1 MPGMDLKLPWVP
13 SAPPEK
19 QQLLSDRMTAAQ
31 QVKGITMQHSQA
43 VTLGDS
49 RAVSSTVKLYVWAA
63 VILII
68 AESIGAIS
76 IPLGPGKVV
85 LLPMVWALLI
95 GAGIGLIS
103 RRIPGTIGLDYGDQ
117 MRSASILQPAL
128 LVFIAKLGMVVGGSL
143 PVVFASGWAL
153 VFQEFGHFVG
163 TVILGLPVALV
174 LGIKR
179 EAIGATFSVGREPSL
194 AIIGERYGMDS
205 PEGRGVLAEYLTG
218 TLFGALF
225 IAIVAGFI
233 ASLGIFHPN
242 SLAMGSGIGSGS
254 MMAAAAGAI
263 AAQQTP
269 EVAKEVMALA
279 AASNLITTTIGT
291 YFTLFISL
299 PLAVWGYRVLE
310 PIIGRTTKASVL
322 TSGPRHDDVQLEV
335 RELGWPGK
343 ISAWLAAGAL
353 ALIANYVGYKTLSS
367 AAFGGVAI
375 MILAVFIGEMLCVAL
390 RRKIPAVCTVSVV
403 AMFMT
408 SPLCPWAAQ
417 VSQMV
422 GAVNMLAVIT
432 PMLAFAGLSIAKDL
446 PAFRLLG
453 WRIVLVS
460 FLANFGT
467 FIGAVMI
474 AEFFH

>member
-1 MPGMDLKLPWVP
+1 MHYSPAAVAGD
-13 SAPPEK
+13 K
-19 QQLLSDRMTAAQ
+19 Q
-31 QVKGITMQHSQA
+31 
-43 VTLGDS
+43 
-49 RAVSSTVKLYVWAA
+49 AVSSTVKLYIWAA
-63 VILII
+63 IILIV
-68 AESIGAIS
+68 AELIGGVS
-76 IPLGPGKVV
+76 VPLGPGKVV
-85 LLPMVWALLI
+85 LLPMVWALLL
-95 GAGIGLIS
+95 GAVIGLAS
-103 RRIPGTIGLDYGDQ
+103 RRLPGTIGIDHRTQL
-117 MRSASILQPAL
+117 RSASILQPAL
-128 LVFIAKLGMVVGGSL
+128 LVFIAKLGLVVGGSL

-153 VFQEFGHFVG
+153 MFQEFGHFVG
-163 TVILGLPVALV
+163 TVILGLPVALM

-225 IAIVAGFI
+225 IAVVAGFI
-233 ASLGIFHPN
+233 TSLGIFHPN

-269 EVAKEVMALA
+269 EVAKEVMTLA

-310 PIIGRTTKASVL
+310 PLIGRTTKASMANDGI
-322 TSGPRHDDVQLEV
+322 SHKDVSLEV
-335 RELGWPGK
+335 PELGWAGK

-353 ALIANYVGYKTLSS
+353 ALIANYVGYKTLS
-367 AAFGGVAI
+367 ADAFTGIGI
-375 MILAVFIGEMLCVAL
+375 MVFCAFVGEALCSL
-390 RRKIPAVCTVSVV
+390 IRRKIPAVCMVSLV
-403 AMFMT
+403 AMFLT
-408 SPLCPWAAQ
+408 SPACPWAAEITRLTN
-417 VSQMV
+417 SI
-422 GAVNMLAVIT
+422 NMLAVIT

-446 PAFRLLG
+446 AAFRRLG

-460 FLANFGT
+460 FLANLGT
-467 FIGAVMI
+467 FIGAVLI
-474 AEFFH
+474 AEAFH

>member
-1 MPGMDLKLPWVP
+1 
-13 SAPPEK
+13 
-19 QQLLSDRMTAAQ
+19 
-31 QVKGITMQHSQA
+31 MQHSQA
-43 VTLGDS
+43 AVAGDKQ
-49 RAVSSTVKLYVWAA
+49 AVSATVKLYIWAA
-63 VILII
+63 IILIV
-68 AESIGAIS
+68 AEMIGAIS

-85 LLPMVWALLI
+85 LLPMVWALVLGAVI
-95 GAGIGLIS
+95 GIAS
-103 RRIPGTIGLDYGDQ
+103 RRMPGTIGVDHATQL
-117 MRSASILQPAL
+117 RSASILQPAL
-128 LVFIAKLGMVVGGSL
+128 LIFIAKLGLVVGGSL

-153 VFQEFGHFVG
+153 LFQEFGHFVG
-163 TVILGLPVALV
+163 TVILGLPVALM

-233 ASLGIFHPN
+233 TSLGIFHPN

-269 EVAKEVMALA
+269 EVAKEVMTLA

-310 PIIGRTTKASVL
+310 PLIGRTTKASI
-322 TSGPRHDDVQLEV
+322 SEENISSKDVSLDIP
-335 RELGWPGK
+335 ELSWAGK
-343 ISAWLAAGAL
+343 VSAWLAAGAL

-367 AAFGGVAI
+367 DALTGMGI
-375 MILAVFIGEMLCVAL
+375 MIFCTFVGEMLCSLL
-390 RRKIPAVCTVSVV
+390 RRKIPAVCTVSLV
-403 AMFMT
+403 AMFLT
-408 SPLCPWAAQ
+408 SPACPFAAEITRLT
-417 VSQMV
+417 STI
-422 GAVNMLAVIT
+422 NMLAVIT

-446 PAFRLLG
+446 PAFRRLG

-467 FIGAVMI
+467 FIGAVLI
-474 AEFFH
+474 AEMFH

>member
-1 MPGMDLKLPWVP
+1 MDSKLPWAP

-19 QQLLSDRMTAAQ
+19 TTTIERPHDGFST
-31 QVKGITMQHSQA
+31 GEGTTMQHSHA
-43 VTLGDS
+43 MTLGDN
-49 RAVSSTVKLYVWAA
+49 RAVSSTVKLYLWAA
-63 VILII
+63 FILVI
-68 AESIGAIS
+68 AEAIGAIS

-95 GAGIGLIS
+95 GAGIGLLS
-103 RRIPGTIGLDYGDQ
+103 RRMPASIGLTQGDQ
-117 MRSASILQPAL
+117 MRAASILQPAL

-163 TVILGLPVALV
+163 TVMLGLPVALM

-225 IAIVAGFI
+225 IAIVAGYI

-310 PIIGRTTKASVL
+310 PIIGRTTKASVMNE
-322 TSGPRHDDVQLEV
+322 GPKHDSVALEV
-335 RELGWPGK
+335 RELGWTGK
-343 ISAWLAAGAL
+343 VCAWLAAGAL

-367 AAFGGVAI
+367 EAFAGMAL
-375 MILAVFIGEMLCVAL
+375 MILAVFIGELICVAL

-408 SPLCPWAAQ
+408 SPLCPWAAD
-417 VSQMV
+417 VARLV
-422 GAVNMLAVIT
+422 GSINMLAVIT
-432 PMLAFAGLSIAKDL
+432 PMLAFAGLSVAKDL

-467 FIGAVMI
+467 FIGAVLI